1 VPERVDPQILR
12 AGLRVL
18 GVAVRAEPFVFA
30 LSVLASALYGGTTV
44 ASAWVLG
51 RVTQQVIIPA
61 FEEGRTTAGALAAAA
76 AAIVGVS
83 VLKALGVAGRRFW
96 AGLMQYRMQA
106 AYRREVTRRYLR
118 LPLAWHQ
125 RHPTGQLLSNASS
138 DVEAVWAPLA
148 PLPMAVGVV
157 FMLVAA
163 AGAILVI
170 DLPLALIG
178 FLIFPTIA
186 LLNLVYQRRLGP
198 RAALAQQ
205 LRARVSEVAHESF
218 EGGLVVKTLGREDA
232 ETERFQ
238 TQVHR
243 LRDANIEVGRVRG
256 LFDPVMETLPR
267 LGVLAV
273 LLLGAVRLDAGAIDS
288 GELVQVCYLFTLLS
302 WPIRALGW
310 VLAELPRSVVGWERV
325 RAVLDAEGSLSY
337 GTAELASTGAAEL
350 QVKDV
355 RYGHAAADGAEGG
368 GPVLDGVDFS
378 VAPGRTV
385 AIVGSTGSGKST
397 LASLLVRLIDPD
409 EGAVLI
415 DGSDAR
421 DLAPGQVA
429 GTVSLVPQETFLF
442 DDTVRGNLLLGR
454 DLPDEELRRALELAQ
469 ADGFVSELP
478 DGLDTVI
485 GERGATL
492 SGGQRQR
499 LALAR
504 ALARRP
510 RLLVLD
516 DATSSVDPRVEARI
530 LHGLADEVVHL
541 EHGRVADRGPHTELL
556 SRSAGYRDLVNAYE
570 QAEQDEQDALEQ
582 DALIEQDAL
591 DERVAS
597 AEQDALIGRD
607 APAGR
612 DTSAGRAENGDRAA
626 GAVPAG
632 RAEARPDGPTEPEE
646 RAERA
651 DLLEAGSAGFPRPP
665 GTAEIVESGAGERDE
680 DVTA

>member
-1 VPERVDPQILR
+1 MPERVDPQILR

-18 GVAVRAEPFVFA
+18 GVAIRAEPFVFT

-51 RVTQQVIIPA
+51 WVTQETILPA
-61 FEEGRTTAGALAAAA
+61 FERGDTTAGALAAAA
-76 AAIVGVS
+76 AAVVGVA
-83 VLKALGVAGRRFW
+83 VLKAVGVAGRRFW

-106 AYRREVTRRYLR
+106 AYRREVTRRYLE

-125 RHPTGQLLSNASS
+125 RHPTGQLLSNAGA
-138 DVEAVWAPLA
+138 DVEAVWAPIA
-148 PLPMAVGVV
+148 PMPMAVGVV
-157 FMLVAA
+157 FMLVTAA
-163 AGAILVI
+163 VAILLV

-178 FLIFPTIA
+178 FLIFPA
-186 LLNLVYQRRLGP
+186 VAVLNYVYQRRLGP
-198 RAALAQQ
+198 KAARAQQ
-205 LRARVSEVAHESF
+205 LRAQVSEVAHESF

-232 ETERFQ
+232 ETERFA
-238 TQVHR
+238 TQAR
-243 LRDANIEVGRVRG
+243 LLRDTNIEVGKIRG

-273 LLLGAVRLDAGAIDS
+273 LLVGAVRLDAGAIDY
-288 GELVQVCYLFTLLS
+288 GELVQVSYLFTLLA

-325 RAVLDAEGSLSY
+325 RAVLDAEGSLPY
-337 GTAELASTGAAEL
+337 GEAALGTAGAAGLE
-350 QVKDV
+350 VKDV
-355 RYGHAAADGAEGG
+355 RYGYGEDAGQGAA
-368 GPVLDGVDFS
+368 VLDGVDFT

-397 LASLLVRLIDPD
+397 LAALLVRLVDPGA
-409 EGAVLI
+409 GAVLV
-415 DGSDAR
+415 DGVDVR
-421 DLAPGQVA
+421 ELAPGQVA
-429 GTVSLVPQETFLF
+429 GAVSLVPQETFLF

-454 DLPDEELRRALELAQ
+454 DVPDEELWAALRLAQ
-469 ADGFVSELP
+469 ADGFVSGLP
-478 DGLDTVI
+478 DGLDTRI

-530 LHGLADEVVHL
+530 LRGLRDTRSSVVVIAYRKATIALADEVVHL
-541 EHGRVADRGPHTELL
+541 DRGRVAGRGAHADLL
-556 SRSAGYRDLVNAYE
+556 ERSPGYRDLVNAYE
-570 QAEQDEQDALEQ
+570 QAEQEQQ
-582 DALIEQDAL
+582 
-591 DERVAS
+591 
-597 AEQDALIGRD
+597 AEQAEK
-607 APAGR
+607 AEKAGQ
-612 DTSAGRAENGDRAA
+612 AA
-626 GAVPAG
+626 
-632 RAEARPDGPTEPEE
+632 
-646 RAERA
+646 
-651 DLLEAGSAGFPRPP
+651 
-665 GTAEIVESGAGERDE
+665 DE